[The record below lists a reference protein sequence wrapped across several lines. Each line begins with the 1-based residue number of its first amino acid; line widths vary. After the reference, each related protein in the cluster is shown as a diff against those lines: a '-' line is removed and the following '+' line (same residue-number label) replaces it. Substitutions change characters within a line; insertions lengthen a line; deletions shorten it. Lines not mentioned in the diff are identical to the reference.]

1 MWWGVKII
9 SQAKESYYLRAKDLR
24 TSQPEKWYKTIYGLA
39 TINDFPNC
47 IPPADVTEYLSEQLQ
62 QAFNR
67 PWQKHLSYW
76 CSRFPDCFASPEIYP
91 SSLAIHYTSKMH
103 NESLN
108 LKKLTSANGVP
119 AWLLK
124 CFNDELDLVVHNIMS
139 QASFNASIQNH
150 INMQ

>member
-1 MWWGVKII
+1 MI
-9 SQAKESYYLRAKDLR
+9 SPTVFHLLTLLNIYQNSYNRHLTGPGKNICPTDA
-24 TSQPEKWYKTIYGLA
+24 Q
-39 TINDFPNC
+39 DFQ
-47 IPPADVTEYLSEQLQ
+47 T
-62 QAFNR
+62 
-67 PWQKHLSYW
+67 
-76 CSRFPDCFASPEIYP
+76 EIYP